1 MQLLLDTHV
10 VLWALADDAR
20 LGAAAKRAITDGE
33 NLVFVSAVSAW
44 EITIK
49 RALGK
54 LRAPEDLAAQLGLA
68 HFETLSMTVEHA
80 SAVGALPD
88 LHRDPFDRMLVAQ
101 ARVETLTIVTADP
114 QVRRY
119 DVPTLST

>member
-1 MQLLLDTHV
+1 MHLLLDTHV
-10 VLWALADDAR
+10 VLWALADDTRLSVAAR
-20 LGAAAKRAITDGE
+20 EAIADGD
-33 NLVFVSAVSAW
+33 NLVCISAVSAW

-54 LRAPEDLAAQLGLA
+54 LRAPDDLVAQLRAA
-68 HFETLSMTVEHA
+68 HFDTLDMTVEHA
-80 SAVGALPD
+80 LAVGALPD

-101 ARVETLTIVTADP
+101 ARVETLTIVTLDP

-119 DVPTLST
+119 DIPTFPA